1 MISPRKIFP
10 GFPASLL
17 KPRTARVILVV
28 FALAAGAWLAHVAL
42 HHREKLSLEVL
53 DLIPAGERAPEL
65 AAVRDLANEKQARVA
80 LFALSVPGASA
91 TGDQRDRAARAFIAA
106 LLASNAFVEAEIS
119 GDTASRDA
127 LGKQIFDLRLDL
139 LAPGWLAKNKNLA
152 ADDLAEKTAA
162 DLENFMSKPEALAFG
177 EITGS
182 DPLLLLP
189 ALVEKVQGL
198 DQSQQ
203 DIPDGLALIWAL
215 ARDKPLDAAGQRPV
229 FDAVDNALAAARA
242 IAPGAILRWTA
253 VSRFAA
259 ENERRITW
267 ETIAGTLL
275 SLLVVLAIATICLP
289 SLPKA
294 LMLMPVVLGALLG
307 ACAAVTLC
315 FGRVHFLVFIL
326 GLMLVGVSIDYG
338 FYLYLQP
345 RVRLGENYEGKVRR
359 LLKPLL
365 GSALTTVLGFTLLL
379 FSDLPLIRQ
388 LGVFVSAGLLCALA
402 VALLWFAQAK
412 NPWLQA
418 RPFASAQARA
428 TPRARRIALALLA
441 LGAIVALAGPWR
453 LRWRDDVQSLQ
464 VSAPRLASEAAGLR
478 ALFGETKNRSV
489 YITRGE
495 TIGAARDNLGKF
507 LAWHAARFPDAATA
521 TLGEAVP
528 LRADYDALPARL
540 AGLRDF
546 APRLR
551 AALERH
557 GFNAAEFAP
566 FFTAWDEFVKKH
578 AGEKTG
584 ESQPD
589 GYDATVARL
598 AGSLRGQTA
607 LLMSAAPGA
616 SWFVTVAAHPAGGA
630 EVEPPAALATVSLNQ
645 IETLNTI
652 FTRYRLSALRLSV
665 IGLALVGLS
674 MWLIY
679 GVKRGSLIFATP
691 VGSCLFAFGVL
702 GLCGVTLNLFH
713 LLGAF
718 LGVCLSHNYAIFN
731 AENEARREQPPP
743 SIRLSA
749 LCTAASFGVLACS
762 SIPVVSALGVTVAL
776 IVLTALAVV
785 ELRRVAKT
793 AGMKT

>member
-1 MISPRKIFP
+1 MS
-10 GFPASLL
+10 ALL
-17 KPRTARVILVV
+17 KKNTARAILIV
-28 FALAAGAWLAHVAL
+28 FALVGVAWLAYVAA
-42 HHREKLSLEVL
+42 HHKEKLSLEVL

-65 AAVRDLANEKQARVA
+65 VAVRDLANEKQARVA
-80 LFALSVPGASA
+80 LFALRIIDDNQRERAASA
-91 TGDQRDRAARAFIAA
+91 FTAA

-119 GDTASRDA
+119 GDTTSRNA
-127 LGKQIFDLRLDL
+127 LGKQIFDQRLAL
-139 LAPGWLAKNKNLA
+139 LAPGWLARQHAAFKPDGAAFSPWLA
-152 ADDLAEKTAA
+152 DRAA
-162 DLENFMSKPEALAFG
+162 AGLEQFMSQPEALAFG
-177 EITGS
+177 EIVGA

-189 ALVEKVQGL
+189 SLVDKVQGL

-203 DIPDGLALIWAL
+203 NTPVDITLIWAL
-215 ARDKPLDAAGQRPV
+215 TRDKPLDSAKHKLV
-229 FDAVDNALAAARA
+229 FNAVDAALAAAHA
-242 IAPGAILRWTA
+242 IAPDATLRWTA

-259 ENERRITW
+259 ENERHIIW
-267 ETIAGTLL
+267 ETIVGTIL
-275 SLLVVLAIATICLP
+275 SLFVVLGIAVICLP

-307 ACAAVTLC
+307 ACVAVTLC
-315 FGRVHFLVFIL
+315 FERVHFLVFIL

-345 RVRLGENYEGKVRR
+345 RARPDENYEGKVRR

-402 VALLWFAQAK
+402 VAVLWFAQIK

-418 RPFASAQARA
+418 RPFANAQVRA
-428 TPRARRIALALLA
+428 TPRSRRVALVILA
-441 LGAIVALAGPWR
+441 LGAIVALTGPWR
-453 LRWRDDVQSLQ
+453 LHWHDDVQSLQ
-464 VSAPRLASEAAGLR
+464 ISAKQLMREAAEVR
-478 ALFGETKNRSV
+478 ALFGDTRERTV

-495 TIGAARDNLGKF
+495 DIVAARDNLGKF
-507 LAWHAARFPDAATA
+507 LAWHASRFPNAATA

-528 LRADYDALPARL
+528 LRADYDAMPARL
-540 AGLRDF
+540 GELRDF
-546 APRLR
+546 ASDLR
-551 AALERH
+551 VALERH
-557 GFNAAEFAP
+557 GFEAGEFAP
-566 FFTAWDEFVKKH
+566 FFAAWNAFVAQTAKSAEGR
-578 AGEKTG
+578 ANPPGEPTKGTA
-584 ESQPD
+584 QPEASP
-589 GYDATVARL
+589 YHETIARL
-598 AGSLRGQTA
+598 AASLRGQTA
-607 LLMSAAPGA
+607 LLMSTTPGA
-616 SWFVTVAAHPAGGA
+616 SWFVTVAAHPAG
-630 EVEPPAALATVSLNQ
+630 EEPPAELATVSLNQ
-645 IETLNTI
+645 IESLNKI
-652 FTRYRLSALRLSV
+652 FTRYRLSALRLSI

-691 VGSCLFAFGVL
+691 VGSCLFAFGVF
-702 GLCGVTLNLFH
+702 GLLGVTLNLFH

-731 AENEARREQPPP
+731 AENEIRREQPPP

-762 SIPVVSALGVTVAL
+762 GIPVVSALGVTVAL

-785 ELRRVAKT
+785 ELRRVAK
-793 AGMKT
+793 AGK